1 MQAFFN
7 NNYFDF
13 FDFLK
18 MMWGLALFLFGMSV
32 MGAALEKRAGN
43 NMKNLLGKI
52 TGNKAGGITAGAA
65 VTVVTQSS
73 SATTVMIVGFVNSGI
88 MTLAQ
93 AINVIIGAN
102 VGTTATGWMLSLNGI
117 DDGAALILKFFKP
130 TSFTPLLCLVGISM
144 YMFSKQTKK
153 KDIGTI
159 MLGFGVLMM
168 GMEAMSGS
176 VVGLKT
182 WPMFGEVMQKF
193 ENPIM
198 GVLLG
203 TIITA
208 AIQSS
213 AASIGI
219 LQSLALAGLVNW
231 AVAIPIVMGQNIGT
245 TITALLSAI
254 GATKNG
260 QRAAIAHLSFNV
272 IGTIIWVIVFW
283 ALKIV
288 VSPFAVFL
296 QGEISAWQIALCH
309 TVFNVLTMI
318 VMLPFTKW
326 LEALVCKL
334 IPDNKKNAIDEI
346 ELDERLLATPAL
358 ALERCRV
365 LTVEM
370 ASLAVESLNSA
381 ISCLTNYTEQ
391 KAKNIREDEDK
402 TDHYEDV
409 LSSYLVKISRYD
421 ISNSDSREAAM
432 LLKMIGDFE
441 RISDHAVNI
450 LESAEEMREKGI
462 EFSGTA
468 REEIKTI
475 TYAVSEILNLSYLSF
490 VNNSVEMAVT
500 VEPLESVIDDLKDIM
515 RGNHIIRLQRDECST
530 LAGFVWSDLL
540 TNFER
545 TSDHCSNIAG
555 TVIDVANHNMNLHES
570 IRALKED
577 NELYKREYLAYSE
590 KYAVKS
596 EAED

>member
-130 TSFTPLLCLVGISM
+130 TSFTPILCLAGIAM

-283 ALKIV
+283 VLKIV

-334 IPDNKKNAIDEI
+334 IPDKKNAVDEI

-468 REEIKTI
+468 KEEIKTI

-490 VNNSVEMAVT
+490 VNNSVEMAAT
-500 VEPLESVIDDLKDIM
+500 VEPLESVIDDLKDVM

-555 TVIDVANHNMNLHES
+555 TVIDVANHNMNLHEN

-590 KYAVKS
+590 KYFVKS